1 MHNCSIQPF
10 RVPVTRMGRWAY
22 FVPQIAGTIILAV
35 TILCGVAYSQSTFG
49 TVLGTVKDPTG
60 SVVPRA
66 KVNLL
71 NTGTNTVRSTE
82 SSASGAYQFTN
93 LDVGTYQ
100 LSVEAPGFEKAQYQ
114 PFDLTARATERVD
127 VDLKL
132 ASQATSVTVEA
143 VPVVTT
149 EVSNIA
155 ETKGSLELIDL
166 PVAITTRSTG
176 STSAFS
182 TLTAQ
187 PGVQAD
193 NAGNISVAGTMP
205 AQISVSIDGISSM
218 GPGIFGPLA
227 ELFPSFNAIEEI
239 RISETLNPAEYG
251 GVADITTVS
260 KSGTNSF
267 HGGGFENLQN
277 NDFNAS
283 NTFSHTTPVIK
294 MNDFGAYLGGP
305 VIIPKLYN
313 GRNRTFF
320 FGSFEALRLPKS
332 QVQVLSVP
340 TEAMRNGDL
349 SAYLSPANGGSANQ
363 LTPYP
368 GNIIPPNLLNPFAQA
383 VLNNFYPLPNY
394 GPAGAIA
401 NNYITEYAIPINSAQ
416 GDVRI
421 DQVITPKH
429 LVYARYTYKNQR
441 LTAAPT
447 DSSGNP
453 SSPLVGITQMPSV
466 YNALT
471 VAYNWLVSSAIVN
484 EMRGGF
490 SATHQGVSFGVNTQQ
505 VISALGLQNMPSLP
519 PASGPQA
526 IEDMPAIS
534 IAGFLGL
541 NPPTAYSTPKQNSQQ
556 FLDTLTWT
564 KGKHTM
570 KFGGD
575 YRKLTI
581 TYSGAFG
588 NFRLGDYTYN
598 GSATSGYFGSGE
610 ATPLAGFLTGYPDL
624 TTFASV
630 ENQLTEAYSGHWAFF
645 GQDDWKVSQSLT
657 LNFGMRYEYNPMFRD
672 HVNNVANFDPDYS
685 SVQNGVLVPGAV
697 IIPSA
702 QSPLNPEFVQTIAP
716 TPVFLASQLGIPAA
730 LRFSQKTDFAPRIG
744 FAWRVFGDNKTVLRG
759 GYGRFI
765 EIEMG
770 ASVLGG
776 SAIPATDV
784 GFFTNSLGSNGVPT
798 FTAPYSF
805 PSNIA
810 QPGTLFFD
818 DATAIHFKDPTVNE
832 WNLTLERDLGKGV
845 GFRASYDGNHASALA
860 TTNNANELP
869 VNTAGYNA
877 LAADVPFPALS
888 YIATLQNLGFANYNA
903 GTFSVHK
910 HTNSFQFE
918 ASYTY
923 TRNLTNVYGAGV
935 GSANNFAQAN
945 EFGGTLSDPSIPGID
960 YGNVPFTRR
969 QRFLATFLYELPVGR
984 GKKFLNSSNGVMDR
998 VVGGWVLSGI
1008 ILAQSGPF
1016 MTVSTLDDP
1025 SGTGFNL
1032 FNANGGRA
1040 DTVPGVNPYA
1050 GQSLAQWINPAA
1062 FVDPGNNIGRFGDSE
1077 QGAVV
1082 GPGTQAVSLGLLKRI
1097 PLAESVR
1104 LEFGA
1109 QVANAFN
1116 HPNYAV
1122 PPNLVVGVP
1131 GFGTVNA
1138 LQSAEGAGPRAIQ
1151 LTGRISF

>member
-1 MHNCSIQPF
+1 MRENSRARSASERFVLFASRVAIVLCLTVTFSISGQ
-10 RVPVTRMGRWAY
+10 A
-22 FVPQIAGTIILAV
+22 
-35 TILCGVAYSQSTFG
+35 QSTFG
-49 TVLGTVKDPTG
+49 TVLGTVRDPSG
-60 SVVPRA
+60 GVVPRA
-66 KVNLL
+66 KVDLL
-71 NTGTNTVRSTE
+71 NTGTNTVRSME
-82 SSASGAYQFTN
+82 ASASGAYQFNN

-100 LSVEAPGFEKAQYQ
+100 LTAESPGFEKTLYQ
-114 PFDLTARATERVD
+114 PFELTARATERID
-127 VDLKL
+127 IDLKV
-132 ASQATSVTVEA
+132 ASQATSVTVQA
-143 VPVVTT
+143 APVVTT
-149 EVSNIA
+149 DVSNIA

-187 PGVQAD
+187 PGVQTD
-193 NAGNISVAGTMP
+193 NAGNISVAGAMP
-205 AQISVSIDGISSM
+205 TQLSFSIDGISSM
-218 GPGIFGPLA
+218 APGNFGPFA

-260 KSGTNSF
+260 KSGTNNF

-277 NDFNAS
+277 SDFNAS

-305 VIIPKLYN
+305 VILPKLYN
-313 GRNRTFF
+313 GRNKTFF

-332 QVQVLSVP
+332 QVAVLSVP
-340 TEAMRNGDL
+340 TQAMRNGDL
-349 SAYLSPANGGSANQ
+349 STYLSAANGGLANQ
-363 LTPYP
+363 LTPFP
-368 GNIIPPNLLNPFAQA
+368 GNVIPPTLLNPFAQA
-383 VLNNFYPLPNY
+383 ILNNFYPLPNY
-394 GPAGAIA
+394 GPPGAIA
-401 NNYITEYAIPINSAQ
+401 NNYITTYGIPINSAQ
-416 GDVRI
+416 ADGRI

-441 LTAAPT
+441 LTAAPS
-447 DSSGNP
+447 DLYGNP
-453 SSPLVGITQMPSV
+453 SSPLVGITQMPSI

-490 SATHQGVSFGVNTQQ
+490 GGAHQNVSFGVNTQQ
-505 VISALGLQNMPSLP
+505 AISELGLQNLP
-519 PASGPQA
+519 GLPAASGPQSLPTL
-526 IEDMPAIS
+526 IPTVN
-534 IAGFLGL
+534 IAGFSGL
-541 NPPTAYSTPKQNSQQ
+541 APALEGVPKQNTRQ

-564 KGKHTM
+564 KGSHTM

-575 YRKLTI
+575 YRYLTI
-581 TYSGAFG
+581 NYSAAFG
-588 NFRLGDYTYN
+588 PFRLGDYTYN
-598 GSATSGYFGSGE
+598 GSATSGYLGSNA
-610 ATPLAGFLTGYPDL
+610 ATPLAGFLLGYPDD
-624 TTFASV
+624 TAFASV
-630 ENQLTEAYSGHWAFF
+630 KNQLTEPYSGHWAFF
-645 GQDDWKVSQSLT
+645 GQDDWKVSPSLT

-672 HVNNVANFDPDYS
+672 HLNNVANFDPNYT

-697 IIPSA
+697 IIPSS
-702 QSPLNPEFVQTIAP
+702 QTILNPAFLQTIAP
-716 TPVFLASQLGIPAA
+716 TPVLLASQVGIPNA

-744 FAWRVFGDNKTVLRG
+744 FAWRMFGNNKTVLRG

-765 EIEMG
+765 EIELG

-776 SAIPATDV
+776 STIPSTDA
-784 GFFTNSLGSNGVPT
+784 GYFTNSLGTNGVPV

-810 QPGTLFFD
+810 QPGTLYFNS
-818 DATAIHFKDPTVNE
+818 AIALHFQDPKVDE

-845 GFRASYDGNHASALA
+845 GFRASYDGNHASALS
-860 TTNNANELP
+860 TFDNTNELP
-869 VNTAGYNA
+869 PNTVGYNA
-877 LAADVPFPALS
+877 LKADVPFPALNEIS
-888 YIATLQNLGFANYNA
+888 TQQNQGFANYNA

-910 HTNSFQFE
+910 RASGFLFE

-935 GSANNFAQAN
+935 GSANNFSQAN
-945 EFGGTLSDPSIPGID
+945 EFGGTLSDPSMPGID
-960 YGNVPFTRR
+960 YGNVPYTRR
-969 QRFLATFLYELPVGR
+969 HRFLATFLYELPVGR
-984 GKKFLNSSNGVMDR
+984 GKTFLNSANGLVDR
-998 VVGGWVLSGI
+998 VLGGWVLSGV
-1008 ILAQSGPF
+1008 ILAQTGPF

-1077 QGAVV
+1077 QGAVI

-1109 QVANAFN
+1109 QAANAFN
-1116 HPNYAV
+1116 HANYAV
-1122 PPNLVVGVP
+1122 PTNLLVGVP
-1131 GFGTVNA
+1131 GFGTINA

-1151 LTGRISF
+1151 LTGRITF